1 MVQVD
6 LWYLKYESLDGDPMA
21 RIGYRFGVF
30 EDLIWAVGTRSVGQ
44 GRPIPLRP
52 GYFSKEPSGFSE
64 INPPSWITVRC
75 VLGVLLRSPCVFHLL
90 RPSPELF

>member
-30 EDLIWAVGTRSVGQ
+30 EDLIWAVGARSIGQ
-44 GRPIPLRP
+44 GRPIPFRP
-52 GYFSKEPSGFSE
+52 
-64 INPPSWITVRC
+64 
-75 VLGVLLRSPCVFHLL
+75 
-90 RPSPELF
+90 